1 MYSPVIKEHS
11 FHPRH
16 RREMENPDAVGEAS
30 YHRCGDNLKMYFRIQ
45 EDIVKEV
52 TFTARGCAPVIAAA
66 SVAGALLTGLSL
78 EEARRFD
85 AFQLHEAL
93 GGLPVSKRHALLL
106 VLECLAGALGARG
119 HVEAPRAGDCT
130 GARPHRGRS
139 WSRCRG

>member
-1 MYSPVIKEHS
+1 MMYSPVIKEHA

-30 YHRCGDNLKMYFRIQ
+30 YRRCGDNLTMYFRIQ
-45 EDIVKEV
+45 EDTVKEV

-66 SVAGALLTGLSL
+66 SVAGTILTGLTV

-106 VLECLAGALGARG
+106 VLECLVEALGAR
-119 HVEAPRAGDCT
+119 PRPSEESEHG
-130 GARPHRGRS
+130 
-139 WSRCRG
+139 